1 MANKK
6 SLLKSAAFSCLAMG
20 LSAAVIAGT
29 TFAWFT
35 DRATTPENKIVAGN
49 LKVQLQYNSAA
60 EGEEAKWESSEFHA
74 LFEDTDLWEPGKMV
88 VSEPFRVANVGSL
101 ALWYD
106 LSVEM
111 KDEVTVEIDEVE
123 HGLSEVVKCKVV
135 KADEAPTGENRAE
148 EWAGLKDA
156 GISSG
161 KLLKESYTDAVVAV
175 LYWQPT
181 DHDNDYNV
189 EVGEDALETHFFIS
203 VLASQIPEEHD
214 SFGPDY
220 DKDAVDSKQT
230 VIDTV
235 TAGVEKMNAAM
246 KNDKGQQYAEMG
258 ELTEVEENV
267 YESAIKMDQILAK
280 STTVGDVYQD
290 IGATLFGEVIAKS
303 ALIKS
308 IGFTSEA
315 AEGKVTLI
323 ENNGEEI
330 ADWELAAGIYSGT
343 LAPIYGFNSGKVDE
357 ALALTIDNLAGYTLQ
372 VIITTMDDE
381 VVTYNLPFEIVETP
395 AGDIHDALFDGID
408 AANTAMQDIGLEEQI
423 IFGQFDENNT
433 ATCNFVNCTEDD
445 VISGFLA
452 VYELVDAAVT
462 ENIENGVITAI
473 KIHNTEVNPE
483 EDPQWI
489 INGLLEWCMEL
500 MEKNNIDM
508 SEIGGAMSIAE
519 AMWMCLDGE
528 ACTLT
533 ITTSD
538 KVTTVYTLAFTMTGN
553 LVTNP

>member
-35 DRATTPENKIVAGN
+35 DKATTPENKIVAGN
-49 LKVQLQYNSAA
+49 LKVQLQYNDAEDGAEANWVNAA
-60 EGEEAKWESSEFHA
+60 EHK
-74 LFEDTDLWEPGKMV
+74 LFEDIDLWEPGMMI
-88 VSEPFRVANVGSL
+88 VSEAFRVANVGNL

-106 LSVEM
+106 LSVAME
-111 KDEVTVEIDEVE
+111 DIVTVEIDGVE
-123 HGLSEVVKCKVV
+123 HGLSEVIKYKMV

-161 KLLKESYTDAVVAV
+161 KLLKESSTDAVVAV

-189 EVGEDALETHFFIS
+189 DVDADALETHFCIS
-203 VLASQIPEEHD
+203 VLASQIPEESD
-214 SFGPDY
+214 GFGPDY
-220 DKDAVDSKQT
+220 DKDAVDSKQI

-235 TAGVEKMNAAM
+235 TAGVEKMNAEM
-246 KNDKGQQYAEMG
+246 KNDKGQQYATMG

-267 YESAIKMDQILAK
+267 YESVIKMDQILAK

-315 AEGKVTLI
+315 TDGQVALI
-323 ENNGEEI
+323 ENNGGEI
-330 ADWELAAGIYSGT
+330 TDLDLAAGIYGGT
-343 LAPIYGFNSGKVDE
+343 LGPIYGLGGYKE

-395 AGDIHDALFDGID
+395 AGNIQEALLDGID
-408 AANTAMQDIGLEEQI
+408 AANAAMEENGLSDHI

-445 VISGFLA
+445 VINGFLA
-452 VYELVDAAVT
+452 VYELVNAAVT

-483 EDPQWI
+483 EDPNWI
-489 INGLLEWCMEL
+489 VTGLLDWCMEL
-500 MEKNNIDM
+500 MEKNGLDM
-508 SEIGGAMSIAE
+508 DQIGGAMSIAQ

-538 KVTTVYTLAFTMTGN
+538 EVTTVYTLAFTMTGN